1 MPPDPEQDSVNV
13 LSPKFE
19 IVTVSD
25 PEVPLDPCHSP
36 DAEHEDA
43 FVEDHDNVTEDES
56 NTDEAEELNVITGEG
71 VTGSGDDPPPP
82 PPPHADKTKR
92 DIRKYE

>member
-1 MPPDPEQDSVNV
+1 MYN
-13 LSPKFE
+13 
-19 IVTVSD
+19 
-25 PEVPLDPCHSP
+25 
-36 DAEHEDA
+36 
-43 FVEDHDNVTEDES
+43 HDNVTEDES

>member
-1 MPPDPEQDSVNV
+1 M
-13 LSPKFE
+13 
-19 IVTVSD
+19 
-25 PEVPLDPCHSP
+25 DPCHSP

-43 FVEDHDNVTEDES
+43 FVEDHDSVTEDES

-82 PPPHADKTKR
+82 PPPQADKTKR